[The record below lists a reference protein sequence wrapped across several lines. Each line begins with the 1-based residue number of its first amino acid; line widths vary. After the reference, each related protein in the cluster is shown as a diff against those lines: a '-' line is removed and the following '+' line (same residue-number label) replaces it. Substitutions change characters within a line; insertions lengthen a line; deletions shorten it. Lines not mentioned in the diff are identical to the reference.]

1 MCVDKKTSQNLLS
14 KDVVVF
20 WKFVVLK
27 FKCNTVF
34 IYTLLTYFYNIF
46 LFYIYLLS
54 GELFASDNGEFE
66 AEHFVADVKDDVRD
80 AIVALEK
87 ILELMDENVDDA
99 SYNK

>member
-1 MCVDKKTSQNLLS
+1 M
-14 KDVVVF
+14 
-20 WKFVVLK
+20 
-27 FKCNTVF
+27 
-34 IYTLLTYFYNIF
+34 IIF
-46 LFYIYLLS
+46 LCFYIYLLS

>member
-1 MCVDKKTSQNLLS
+1 MQHSIYIYITNL
-14 KDVVVF
+14 F
-20 WKFVVLK
+20 W
-27 FKCNTVF
+27 
-34 IYTLLTYFYNIF
+34 FYISF
-46 LFYIYLLS
+46 FYIYLLS

>member
-1 MCVDKKTSQNLLS
+1 MEVCSFEIQMQHS
-14 KDVVVF
+14 
-20 WKFVVLK
+20 
-27 FKCNTVF
+27 
-34 IYTLLTYFYNIF
+34 IYIYILLTYFF
-46 LFYIYLLS
+46 LFLFDCFVFVVVL
-54 GELFASDNGEFE
+54 GDLFASDNGEFE